1 MDYDTSFRSSHYSLC
16 GIKERKI
23 YSKKEFQSKKIKM
36 SGSVNERLQLR
47 MFLLQIFS
55 EKEHSLSL
63 IE

>member
-1 MDYDTSFRSSHYSLC
+1 MDYDTSFRSARYFLS
-16 GIKERKI
+16 GVKERKI